1 MENRKLTQRDF
12 EHGPA
17 RETFSHLQHLA
28 GLSEQGRGR
37 IDEAMKAAVAHV
49 EKTRGLQ
56 YGMQGQHVDMALNFL
71 DKQYEG
77 RHDLKPRERELVEES
92 FKKHFNIKDEL
103 PPEPREE
110 KEAA

>member
-1 MENRKLTQRDF
+1 MDNRKLTQRDF

-37 IDEAMKAAVAHV
+37 VDDAMKAAVAHV

-56 YGMQGQHVDMALNFL
+56 YGMQSQHVDMALNFL
-71 DKQYEG
+71 DKHYAG
-77 RHDLKPRERELVEES
+77 RHDLKTKERELVKET
-92 FKKHFNIKDEL
+92 FKRHFNIKDEL
-103 PPEPREE
+103 PPETHEE
-110 KEAA
+110 KETA